1 MAYMVHWFAC
11 EMSTKHLNVLPG
23 ATQVLALFGE
33 VVRPFRHGD

>member
-11 EMSTKHLNVLPG
+11 EMSAIHFNVLQV

-33 VVRPFRHGD
+33 FMRPFGHNV